1 MADVRFQLAHEKPR
15 FFKSKPNHKDKGAPR
30 GILKAPG
37 EYEVGHRPEGT
48 STLPLLHTLEYIPNA
63 WLPLIAPL
71 SPSNRHHDSRHSSRY
86 PPSTAIPSPAGVIP
100 YHSLLTPHF
109 DYASSSD
116 RSTEAD
122 IRLNSFLSDPR
133 FTWNITLPS
142 TTATYP
148 SRIPNLQLPAT
159 EPATHKLTLRFSL
172 PHPDFSEMKRS
183 WSSLTVRA
191 RDGKR
196 VTIRDILDATY
207 SYFQT
212 TLKFHEYNNLPLD
225 AYQDLMESY
234 TRRLDCQ
241 KQGSYLGHDPK
252 REDALLGN
260 TSFHGLKLS
269 SVKDGEL
276 KFSLL
281 LGPSIY

>member
-15 FFKSKPNHKDKGAPR
+15 FFKSKPNHKDKDAPR

-37 EYEVGHRPEGT
+37 EYEVGHRSEV
-48 STLPLLHTLEYIPNA
+48 
-63 WLPLIAPL
+63 PL
-71 SPSNRHHDSRHSSRY
+71 SASNRHHDSRHGSRY
-86 PPSTAIPSPAGVIP
+86 PPSTAIPSPTGVIP

-109 DYASSSD
+109 DYSSSSSD
-116 RSTEAD
+116 RSTEAA

-159 EPATHKLTLRFSL
+159 DPPTHKLTLRFSL

-191 RDGKR
+191 RDSKR

-225 AYQDLMESY
+225 AYHDLMESY

-241 KQGSYLGHDPK
+241 KHGSYLGQDPK

-269 SVKDGEL
+269 SVKDGEI